1 MPNQSITKIEELFS
15 EHELG
20 KPVIDV
26 DYWKLP
32 HGNKFVML
40 HTAYEKLA
48 IKANVIFT
56 QTNWLCAGTDGMF
69 VCEVSGYLRKD
80 AENVQWSVGE
90 ANSVNYPAPTKGRS
104 YYPAC
109 IAEKRGKD
117 RVIGKLLQLSQL
129 GIMSEMEDQAF
140 ANPEKDE
147 QIAELQQQVKDLVGS
162 GITRSTVD
170 KPVGKPSGSNGNGV
184 IDPAKLK
191 ERQAEFDALLAEAK
205 LRFAGMTWRKE
216 VQDNFIELYGK
227 SHGYK
232 EDSNPVAVLE
242 RGEIAHA
249 YKVLLPDMV
258 DEG

>member
-1 MPNQSITKIEELFS
+1 MPVSSQQEKINAMKTKYKLDDKDFWVLPQNKKVRILYHDACERIANIE
-15 EHELG
+15 G
-20 KPVIDV
+20 VR
-26 DYWKLP
+26 
-32 HGNKFVML
+32 
-40 HTAYEKLA
+40 YEKPE
-48 IKANVIFT
+48 
-56 QTNWLCAGTDGMF
+56 WLSKGENGVWVVQA
-69 VCEVSGYLRKD
+69 SGYLKGD
-80 AENVQWSVGE
+80 PDNVVWTTGEATKENVTNKKYIVSM
-90 ANSVNYPAPTKGRS
+90 
-104 YYPAC
+104 
-109 IAEKRGKD
+109 AEKRAKD
-117 RVIGKLLQLSQL
+117 RLILKLVQASEF
-129 GIMSEMEDQAF
+129 GIKSEDEAEAF

-162 GITRSTVD
+162 CITRSTVD